1 MLDISVVLKINNN
14 TIKINKMKTIKTIKT
29 NNKTIKFYEFSKPN
43 SELVKM
49 NGISC
54 YMKITNH

>member
-1 MLDISVVLKINNN
+1 
-14 TIKINKMKTIKTIKT
+14 MKTIKTIKS

-49 NGISC
+49 NGINC